1 MKSIIFALLFS
12 TISCLS
18 CALKSY
24 KHTPICVTGQEYK
37 GEGLTSELISI
48 KTIGKMDTTLSFLN
62 TNVSYLNVI
71 NDKLTKEIGSGITVR
86 ISKTGSKKLE
96 IGGIVNSIGNYT
108 TFLEKGK
115 YDIEF
120 LFTGCNPL
128 LLSNFEIKSGEIKH
142 VEVVLGTQGKEV
154 KKHEI
159 ILK

>member
-18 CALKSY
+18 CALKSNKY
-24 KHTPICVTGQEYK
+24 TPICVTGQEYK
-37 GEGLTSELISI
+37 GEGLKSELIII
-48 KTIGKMDTTLSFLN
+48 KTTGKTETSLSFLN

-71 NDKLTKEIGSGITVR
+71 NSKLNKEKGSGITVR
-86 ISKTGSKKLE
+86 ISKSGSKKFE
-96 IGGIVNSIGNYT
+96 IGGIANSIGNYAT
-108 TFLEKGK
+108 LLEKGK

-128 LLSNFEIKSGEIKH
+128 LLRNFEIKSGDIKH
-142 VEVVLGTQGKEV
+142 IEVVLGLQGKEV